1 LDSISRQV
9 GSVSERYGL
18 PIEPDRFV
26 HSLSVGE
33 RQRVEIIRCLL
44 QNPKLL
50 ILDEPTS
57 VLTPQAVLKLFDVLR
72 KLTSEGCSI
81 LYISHKLE
89 EVRSLSS
96 IATVLRAGR
105 VIALCD
111 PRTQTSS
118 SLASMMIGSG
128 LPLSRIKKVSER
140 GDEALLITGLT
151 RPAED
156 PSGTGL
162 NDIHLSVRTGEIL
175 GIAGISGNGQQAFLE
190 AVSGEW
196 RATKRLQIQICGVG
210 AGHMS
215 PFERRKLGMCFV
227 PEERLGRGA
236 VPELSLADN
245 SLLTASRNGM
255 VKSGMVHRAAV
266 TAFAE
271 RCIRDFTVRCSGVDA
286 KAKSLSGGNLQRF
299 IVGREILQ
307 RPKLLVISQP
317 TWGLDVGAAAFIHE
331 TLISL
336 RSYGT
341 GVLVISEELEE
352 LFAICDSI
360 AVMANGHLSPAR
372 LAKETSIEEI
382 GLLMGGVWPTTTQAR
397 NH

>member
-1 LDSISRQV
+1 MRPRTLETFSGGKTASLQSKAQSRLELRGIRKAYPSVVANDGINLKVSSGEIHAVLGENGAGKSTLMKIIYGALRPDAGEIFWEGRPVTISNPAQARQLGIEMVFQHFALLETLTVAENIALAIRGDSLDSISRQV
-9 GSVSERYGL
+9 VSVSERYGL

-89 EVRSLSS
+89 EVRSLCS

-118 SLASMMIGSG
+118 SLASMMIGSS
-128 LPLSRIKKVSER
+128 LPVSRIKKVSER
-140 GDEALLITGLT
+140 GDVALLITGLS

-175 GIAGISGNGQQAFLE
+175 GIAGDLRERTAGISR
-190 AVSGEW
+190 SG
-196 RATKRLQIQICGVG
+196 L
-210 AGHMS
+210 
-215 PFERRKLGMCFV
+215 RRVAHNKTTSNPNL
-227 PEERLGRGA
+227 RGR
-236 VPELSLADN
+236 
-245 SLLTASRNGM
+245 
-255 VKSGMVHRAAV
+255 SGTHGS
-266 TAFAE
+266 
-271 RCIRDFTVRCSGVDA
+271 VR
-286 KAKSLSGGNLQRF
+286 
-299 IVGREILQ
+299 
-307 RPKLLVISQP
+307 
-317 TWGLDVGAAAFIHE
+317 
-331 TLISL
+331 
-336 RSYGT
+336 
-341 GVLVISEELEE
+341 
-352 LFAICDSI
+352 
-360 AVMANGHLSPAR
+360 
-372 LAKETSIEEI
+372 
-382 GLLMGGVWPTTTQAR
+382 TTQAWDVLCAGGKAR
-397 NH
+397 SRRCVRTVAG

>member
-1 LDSISRQV
+1 
-9 GSVSERYGL
+9 
-18 PIEPDRFV
+18 
-26 HSLSVGE
+26 
-33 RQRVEIIRCLL
+33 
-44 QNPKLL
+44 
-50 ILDEPTS
+50 
-57 VLTPQAVLKLFDVLR
+57 
-72 KLTSEGCSI
+72 
-81 LYISHKLE
+81 
-89 EVRSLSS
+89 
-96 IATVLRAGR
+96 
-105 VIALCD
+105 
-111 PRTQTSS
+111 
-118 SLASMMIGSG
+118 
-128 LPLSRIKKVSER
+128 
-140 GDEALLITGLT
+140 
-151 RPAED
+151 
-156 PSGTGL
+156 
-162 NDIHLSVRTGEIL
+162 
-175 GIAGISGNGQQAFLE
+175 
-190 AVSGEW
+190 
-196 RATKRLQIQICGVG
+196 
-210 AGHMS
+210 MS
-215 PFERRKLGMCFV
+215 
-227 PEERLGRGA
+227 
-236 VPELSLADN
+236 ELSLADN

-307 RPKLLVISQP
+307 RPKLLVVSQP

-336 RSYGT
+336 RSDGT